1 MATTPSATMK
11 NAWRWRWAAAW
22 LKTPSSWQAP
32 DARRPAQVFS
42 VGRDCQPGRADYLVP
57 AVGNAGGAPAS
68 GRFMGGAESRAAADP
83 PVWRDQARRLHPAMV
98 IDGDPA
104 VFHGRR
110 GARL

>member
-1 MATTPSATMK
+1 MK
-11 NAWRWRWAAAW
+11 NAWPWPWAAAW
-22 LKTPSSWQAP
+22 LKTPSSWQAS

-42 VGRDCQPGRADYLVP
+42 LGRHRQPGRPGHLVR
-57 AVGNAGGAPAS
+57 AVGNAGGALAP
-68 GRFMGGAESRAAADP
+68 GRFLGGAESRAAVDP
-83 PVWRDQARRLHPAMV
+83 PVWRDQARRLHLAVV